1 MSGVMPE
8 ENHLT
13 LWQVDQARTDFT
25 AIEEKLDFIKAQ
37 LGRLH
42 TRKEQ
47 ASLTLL
53 AMITGAALVLVR
65 IESLL
70 R

>member
-1 MSGVMPE
+1 MPE

-13 LWQVDQARTDFT
+13 LWQVDEARTDFT
-25 AIEEKLDFIKAQ
+25 AIEEKLDFHQGA
-37 LGRLH
+37 
-42 TRKEQ
+42 TRAAAHPERAGKPH
-47 ASLTLL
+47 A
-53 AMITGAALVLVR
+53 AGNDHWGGACLVR